1 MRSSRRM
8 RSVRKTRGGK
18 RMNRTR
24 RGGKR
29 SVRTRRGGKR
39 SVRTRRGGK
48 KQRIIKGG
56 ASTSDPALN
65 ASKLLSTTSQPT
77 SIPTSDID
85 ITNPTRWNV
94 NNNASKADY
103 NFDQKQKLVGK
114 NRNLNPVNNKEYQAG
129 LNRFP
134 PIQII

>member
-1 MRSSRRM
+1 M
-8 RSVRKTRGGK
+8 RSVEKTRGGK

-65 ASKLLSTTSQPT
+65 ASKLLNTTSQPT

-85 ITNPTRWNV
+85 ITNHPLERE
-94 NNNASKADY
+94 
-103 NFDQKQKLVGK
+103 QQCLVKPIIISIK
-114 NRNLNPVNNKEYQAG
+114 NKN
-129 LNRFP
+129 
-134 PIQII
+134 